1 MIQMPKRSVTRFFIP
16 LIDVLTLLFC
26 IFLLMP
32 MVRSAG
38 DLASD
43 NPQPAAISMLAEER
57 QELEQLRREKRAWME
72 WNRLQEELKLLSA
85 KVREALEQGLF
96 LRVLEIGDEG
106 KLYFYDPARER
117 DRRVEI
123 TKENV
128 EKFIETQKRLAQGR
142 ELYLLIL
149 YPRRPEGF
157 PGFPLQGQREDY
169 DRWFKDV
176 AHGYDIPYR
185 NPQMRLRN

>member
-1 MIQMPKRSVTRFFIP
+1 MIQLPKRSVTRFFIP

-32 MVRSAG
+32 MVKSGSEAATG
-38 DLASD
+38 
-43 NPQPAAISMLAEER
+43 NPEPTITPFTAEER
-57 QELEQLRREKRAWME
+57 QELEQLRQEKRAWME

-85 KVREALEQGLF
+85 KVREALEQGMF
-96 LRVLEIGDEG
+96 LRVLEIGEEG
-106 KLYFYDPARER
+106 KLFFYDPGKEK

-123 TKENV
+123 TQDNV
-128 EKFIETQKRLAQGR
+128 GAFLETQKRLARGK

-149 YPRRPEGF
+149 YPRRADGF
-157 PGFPLQGQREDY
+157 PGFPLQEQRDQY
-169 DRWFKDV
+169 DRWFQDV

-185 NPQMRLRN
+185 VP